1 MTRPDPHFPFEGP
14 VLRAYLHRYPSRV
27 IDAVQATRRDVEL
40 LRRSSRKTPGD
51 AGVHLELA
59 RNYRKLG
66 NTIMATHEYH
76 IAVEK
81 DRSCYRCYLEM
92 GTLYRD
98 LRRWDLSIRALRKAA
113 ALRPGKPE
121 AWLILGDVSFH
132 VHNRL
137 EAIHGYTRALQ
148 AGLEGEDRKRAS
160 QRLAELEDGKFMIEI
175 FPGAQ
180 KKTDDPSN

>member
-121 AWLILGDVSFH
+121 GVRPYHLSLTPPT
-132 VHNRL
+132 L
-137 EAIHGYTRALQ
+137 
-148 AGLEGEDRKRAS
+148 
-160 QRLAELEDGKFMIEI
+160 
-175 FPGAQ
+175 
-180 KKTDDPSN
+180 PSVK